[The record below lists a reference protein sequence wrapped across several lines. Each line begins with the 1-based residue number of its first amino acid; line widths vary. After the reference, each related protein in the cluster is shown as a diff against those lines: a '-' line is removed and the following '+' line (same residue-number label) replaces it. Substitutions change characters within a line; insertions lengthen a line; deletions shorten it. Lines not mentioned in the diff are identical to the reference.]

1 MMITK
6 TSKTA
11 KISLTDNSL
20 TEKMKDVFIAL
31 IGCDTAQAGPTRSVE
46 WGREEAPWTLQCL
59 GAPPS
64 PKNKVTRMHCFKQ
77 QKFSPDGPH
86 ENVFSRSLWLS
97 TFLAPT
103 TMSGQQPIAYPA
115 QSSF

>member
-31 IGCDTAQAGPTRSVE
+31 IGCDTAQAGPTRSIE
-46 WGREEAPWTLQCL
+46 WGRAVSYTHLTL
-59 GAPPS
+59 
-64 PKNKVTRMHCFKQ
+64 
-77 QKFSPDGPH
+77 
-86 ENVFSRSLWLS
+86 
-97 TFLAPT
+97 PT
-103 TMSGQQPIAYPA
+103 NREV
-115 QSSF
+115 